1 MTLDSVG
8 SSTARRL
15 PYGAVLDGE
24 LGVRLEQLAAEVGAV
39 LDREFT
45 PPRGPAGNTANA
57 LRSLS
62 AMWDAVLTETLRSAD
77 SQVPP
82 ARQRRLTG
90 LLARIRSAESAVTDF
105 RLAAGAGLLDRVRT
119 ALAEVRDVT
128 TAEELLTRAPQ
139 ACCGLGFDR
148 ALVSRVEDSV
158 WKLHTMCIIR
168 DPRMAEEMVAAG
180 KASPPTLDGNLVETD
195 VVAQAR
201 PGLVYDVQNNPR
213 VERKLVRISGC
224 SSYGLA
230 PLTVQGQV
238 VGLVHGDCYHQ
249 RRDVDATDRAML
261 NLFAEGLSQILA
273 RVTILDGLSTV
284 AAGIERLVAPGGR
297 PSIRAPEAAREDFGL
312 TQRETEIVRLLA
324 AGASNQQISGRL
336 FISEG
341 TVKSHVTHILRK
353 LGAANRAEAV
363 SRWLRRMN
371 AN

>member
-1 MTLDSVG
+1 MTLERL
-8 SSTARRL
+8 RRS
-15 PYGAVLDGE
+15 PGGAVLDGG
-24 LGVRLEQLAAEVGAV
+24 LGARLEQLAAEVGAV

-45 PPRGPAGNTANA
+45 PPRGPAGNAANA

-62 AMWDAVLTETLRSAD
+62 AMWDAVLAETMHSAV
-77 SQVPP
+77 SEVPP
-82 ARQRRLTG
+82 ERRRRLTE

-105 RLAAGAGLLDRVRT
+105 RLAAGAGLLDRVRG

-128 TAEELLTRAPQ
+128 GVEELLTRAPE
-139 ACCGLGFDR
+139 ACCSLGFDR

-180 KASPPTLDGNLVETD
+180 QANPPRLDGTLVETD
-195 VVAQAR
+195 VVSQAR

-213 VERKLVRISGC
+213 VARNLVRISGC
-224 SSYGLA
+224 SSYGIA

-297 PSIRAPEAAREDFGL
+297 PPARAPEIAREDFGL

-363 SRWLRRMN
+363 SRWLRRTN